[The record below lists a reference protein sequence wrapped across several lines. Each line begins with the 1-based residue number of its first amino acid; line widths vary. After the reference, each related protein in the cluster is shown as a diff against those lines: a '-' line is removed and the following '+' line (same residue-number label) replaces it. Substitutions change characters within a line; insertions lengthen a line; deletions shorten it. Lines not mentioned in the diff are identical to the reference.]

1 MTMQHWVKALYNDP
15 GRSHAADWKSL
26 KWVSDGPPSRPPRYM
41 VGDELLLYD
50 VPHRS
55 FPARARVT
63 KEPKARPLFV
73 DRYGG
78 SGEGKRWPHVTYV
91 EVIAAVDSSVAPTPL
106 MIDVPV
112 TQGGHWRIEPRA
124 YAEAAAHVPS
134 GFRPPRLR
142 APLSRPVPIERAT
155 DEPFEQRFEISTR
168 IAYRREQRLVERFAR
183 QLRAKGHLVTRHAIT
198 LPDGTELRSDLFD
211 HQSHL
216 LVEAKANADRA
227 SIRMAIG
234 QLLDYSRFVTP
245 EPKALAVLV
254 PVRPSMDLV
263 ELLDSHGIALIW
275 LSKRGFSDTRGGV
288 LV

>member
-1 MTMQHWVKALYNDP
+1 M
-15 GRSHAADWKSL
+15 GRDGHRHRHPAAWSC
-26 KWVSDGPPSRPPRYM
+26 G
-41 VGDELLLYD
+41 ELLLSD
-50 VPHRS
+50 VPHE
-55 FPARARVT
+55 FPRAGARDQRTEGTPTVR
-63 KEPKARPLFV
+63 RPL
-73 DRYGG
+73 RRLRGR
-78 SGEGKRWPHVTYV
+78 ERWPHVTYV

-234 QLLDYSRFVTP
+234 RLLDYSRFVTP
-245 EPKALAVLV
+245 EPKALAVSL
-254 PVRPSMDLV
+254 PCVRRWIS
-263 ELLDSHGIALIW
+263 SSCSTATA
-275 LSKRGFSDTRGGV
+275 SR
-288 LV
+288 

>member
-1 MTMQHWVKALYNDP
+1 MQHWVKALYNDP

-78 SGEGKRWPHVTYV
+78 SGKGKRWPHVTYV

-112 TQGGHWRIEPRA
+112 TQGGHCELSRGLTPKLQPTCPVDFGRHGCA
-124 YAEAAAHVPS
+124 RRSRVPCRS
-134 GFRPPRLR
+134 SRPPTNRLNNV
-142 APLSRPVPIERAT
+142 SRSARGSPTGESSASWNASRVSCER
-155 DEPFEQRFEISTR
+155 
-168 IAYRREQRLVERFAR
+168 
-183 QLRAKGHLVTRHAIT
+183 KVT
-198 LPDGTELRSDLFD
+198 S
-211 HQSHL
+211 
-216 LVEAKANADRA
+216 
-227 SIRMAIG
+227 
-234 QLLDYSRFVTP
+234 
-245 EPKALAVLV
+245 
-254 PVRPSMDLV
+254 
-263 ELLDSHGIALIW
+263 
-275 LSKRGFSDTRGGV
+275 
-288 LV
+288 